1 MSPYNGPRTRVRGS
15 IAPRPPWQNDRV
27 TSRTVLHHGDVYS
40 SADPF
45 ATAIAFEGDTVTWVG
60 SDEAAAELGGNQV
73 DLAEDFVTPGFVSA
87 GVDLRDVEVSPAELL
102 AAGITTAHVVG
113 ESTTVE
119 NFAAAA
125 PPGLDIVAYPL
136 GRTDATGAV
145 GIAELDPQHLPE
157 HPQFALVDSPEQL
170 RTALELFQDPVVRTH
185 AQRHGYR
192 LLVGCPVPAS
202 GVEKLAGHGIPVTL
216 DPTRHEQPLG
226 TMLSAGVQ
234 LSFALDPA
242 SPWRS
247 LSAAVYGA
255 ADGISARAA
264 FNCATRFGLRA
275 IGRFEAGVLAPGAL
289 ATAVRWEV
297 DGLAVQVA
305 DERVAAWST
314 DPRSGTPGLPDLTDP
329 ESLPRLRTVWVRG
342 AEV

>member
-1 MSPYNGPRTRVRGS
+1 M
-15 IAPRPPWQNDRV
+15 

-73 DLAEDFVTPGFVSA
+73 DLADDFVTPGFVSA
-87 GVDLRDVEVSPAELL
+87 GVDLRDAEVSPAALL

-113 ESTTVE
+113 ECTTVE

-136 GRTDATGAV
+136 GRADATGAV
-145 GIAELDPQHLPE
+145 GVADLDPQRLPE
-157 HPQFALVDSPEQL
+157 HPQFALVD
-170 RTALELFQDPVVRTH
+170 TAAELDAALALFQDPVVRTH

-192 LLVGCPVPAS
+192 MLVACPVPVAA
-202 GVEKLAGHGIPVTL
+202 VEKLAGHGIPVTL

-226 TMLSAGVQ
+226 ALLSAGVQ
-234 LSFALDPA
+234 LSFALDA
-242 SPWRS
+242 SAPWRS

-275 IGRFEAGVLAPGAL
+275 VGRFEAGVLAPGAQ

-314 DPRSGTPGLPDLTDP
+314 DPRSGTPGLPDLSDP
-329 ESLPRLRTVWVRG
+329 DALPRLRTVWVRG
-342 AEV
+342 TEI